1 MSTNISEG
9 LPAKKKAAPVVDAPK
24 GGQES
29 GGKKGGTAE
38 NSAKRIRQAVYDI
51 RYRARREDIDLKQAF
66 SQYMSNTSMDQK
78 DRAEVRAKLFGKG
91 GGVSEQYIGAS
102 DDWALESFSKAF
114 STVFE
119 HHQKDADGNT
129 VPHDEIVTEYEK
141 KLHEEKARKYKVRV
155 TDPKTEKSYVRYAD
169 REKITALRGKG
180 LKVEMTEYGEPYE
193 GEKKKGEQTAKALGG
208 GKKSKGGK
216 LDPVGKEDKDVNNDG
231 KVNKTDSYLMNR
243 RKAIGKAMAKEEFLA
258 DGTTS
263 TEPSGKKI
271 NPTKVDNYKSGA
283 VQVAPVDEADPSTNY
298 GVKEEVEKKDNR
310 ANYAYIN
317 FMKNKLRAGMGIK
330 NPMVMVDPDEAEKKF
345 EKIATSTKAT
355 PDDEKE
361 DACEN
366 MLVKGAKKV
375 LGNKKVQQAL
385 VSAGGLGTF
394 IGGAKI
400 ADDAVKS
407 AKEGYAQEMSEISKT
422 IMEKGKGYG
431 GLKQTNGSNN
441 NEGSVESSPNINTDT
456 KTPGDTP
463 STQSPGDTPTPGA
476 EGSTPSKQLKKPK
489 PIDVNSSYD
498 PDGTPVIEGVA
509 DKRLPSGPF
518 AGGRKDR
525 SQARNL
531 RKFGKKEGGDVP
543 DKKGSSN
550 QYNPMASFEKRGH
563 TEKFSK
569 KRREEHEAKRGVKTK
584 GVKKEE
590 IDLSVQKTYDP
601 LSNKG
606 ILEVSQN
613 ILKKNFNLGEEGY
626 DIARDQGRVKPA
638 KDKKDGTSY
647 PPSEEM
653 KKTQK
658 VNKGPSAYERVKKK
672 YKGQIMNVDK
682 KKKDKK

>member
-9 LPAKKKAAPVVDAPK
+9 LPARKKAAPVVDAPK

-91 GGVSEQYIGAS
+91 GVSEQYVGAS

-114 STVFE
+114 SSVFE
-119 HHQKDADGNT
+119 HHQKDKDGNT
-129 VPHDEIVTEYEK
+129 IPHEDELVTEYEK
-141 KLHEEKARKYKVRV
+141 KLSEEKSRKYKVRV

-180 LKVEMTEYGEPYE
+180 LKVEMTEYGTPYE
-193 GEKKKGEQTAKALGG
+193 GEKKRGEQTAKALGG

-271 NPTKVDNYKSGA
+271 NPKGVDNYKSGA
-283 VQVAPVDEADPSTNY
+283 VKIAPVDEADPQNGY

-330 NPMVMVDPDEAEKKF
+330 NPMVMVDPDKAKEKF
-345 EKIATSTKAT
+345 EKMATSITAST
-355 PDDEKE
+355 GEEEEKE
-361 DACEN
+361 GACESTDQK
-366 MLVKGAKKV
+366 L
-375 LGNKKVQQAL
+375 
-385 VSAGGLGTF
+385 S
-394 IGGAKI
+394 
-400 ADDAVKS
+400 D
-407 AKEGYAQEMSEISKT
+407 ISKT
-422 IMEKGKGYG
+422 IMERGFTHSGQGSK
-431 GLKQTNGSNN
+431 LKTKDQGS
-441 NEGSVESSPNINTDT
+441 
-456 KTPGDTP
+456 
-463 STQSPGDTPTPGA
+463 A
-476 EGSTPSKQLKKPK
+476 
-489 PIDVNSSYD
+489 
-498 PDGTPVIEGVA
+498 
-509 DKRLPSGPF
+509 
-518 AGGRKDR
+518 
-525 SQARNL
+525 
-531 RKFGKKEGGDVP
+531 
-543 DKKGSSN
+543 GSSN
-550 QYNPMASFEKRGH
+550 QIEVPDEKPSIPD
-563 TEKFSK
+563 TPSIPEPKFPDK
-569 KRREEHEAKRGVKTK
+569 TMKNKLTQIGVKGAYNAIK
-584 GVKKEE
+584 GG
-590 IDLSVQKTYDP
+590 LNNSYDP
-601 LSNKG
+601 LSNKKILG
-606 ILEVSQN
+606 ISEK

-626 DIARDQGRVKPA
+626 DIARDEGRVKPS
-638 KDKKDGTSY
+638 KDKKDATSY

-653 KKTQK
+653 KKLQK
-658 VNKGPSAYERVKKK
+658 VNKGPSALERVKKK
-672 YKGQIMNVDK
+672 YKGQIMDVDK

>member
-9 LPAKKKAAPVVDAPK
+9 LPARKKAAPVVDAPK

-29 GGKKGGTAE
+29 GVKKGGTAE

-119 HHQKDADGNT
+119 HHKKDADGNT
-129 VPHDEIVTEYEK
+129 VPHDEIVTEYER
-141 KLHEEKARKYKVRV
+141 KLNEEKARKYKVRV
-155 TDPKTEKSYVRYAD
+155 TDPKTEKSYVRFAD
-169 REKITALRGKG
+169 REKITQLRGKG
-180 LKVEMTEYGEPYE
+180 LKVEMTEYGTPYE
-193 GEKKKGEQTAKALGG
+193 GERKRGEQTAKALGG

-216 LDPVGKEDKDVNNDG
+216 LDPVGKEEKDVNNDG

-330 NPMVMVDPDEAEKKF
+330 NPMVMVDPDKAKEKF
-345 EKIATSTKAT
+345 EKMATSMTAST
-355 PDDEKE
+355 GEDEKE

-366 MLVKGAKKV
+366 ILVKGAKKI

-385 VSAGGLGTF
+385 VSAGGLGTAA
-394 IGGAKI
+394 GGAKLMGNAI
-400 ADDAVKS
+400 NDSHDLA
-407 AKEGYAQEMSEISKT
+407 MSDISKS
-422 IMEKGKGYG
+422 IMEKGMDFETREKLRLRNKSDAGD
-431 GLKQTNGSNN
+431 QGSA
-441 NEGSVESSPNINTDT
+441 GSSGSNTDT
-456 KTPGDTP
+456 EIPTNTTPGDTP
-463 STQSPGDTPTPGA
+463 STP
-476 EGSTPSKQLKKPK
+476 STPLKKPK
-489 PIDVNSSYD
+489 PISVNSSYD
-498 PDGTPVIEGVA
+498 PI
-509 DKRLPSGPF
+509 
-518 AGGRKDR
+518 
-525 SQARNL
+525 
-531 RKFGKKEGGDVP
+531 
-543 DKKGSSN
+543 
-550 QYNPMASFEKRGH
+550 
-563 TEKFSK
+563 
-569 KRREEHEAKRGVKTK
+569 
-584 GVKKEE
+584 
-590 IDLSVQKTYDP
+590 
-601 LSNKG
+601 SNKDILG
-606 ILEVSQN
+606 ISEK

-626 DIARDQGRVKPA
+626 DIARDEGRVKPS
-638 KDKKDGTSY
+638 KDKKDATTM
-647 PPSEEM
+647 PPSKEM
-653 KKTQK
+653 EKTRKKY
-658 VNKGPSAYERVKKK
+658 KGPSALEIVKKK
-672 YKGQIMNVDK
+672 YKGQIMDVDK

>member
-9 LPAKKKAAPVVDAPK
+9 LPARKKAAPVVDAPK

-119 HHQKDADGNT
+119 HHKKDADGNT

-169 REKITALRGKG
+169 REKITQLRGKG
-180 LKVEMTEYGEPYE
+180 LKVEMTEYGTPYE
-193 GEKKKGEQTAKALGG
+193 GERKKGEQTAKALGG
-208 GKKSKGGK
+208 GKKGK

-330 NPMVMVDPDEAEKKF
+330 NPMVMVDPDKAKEKF
-345 EKIATSTKAT
+345 EKMATSMTAST
-355 PDDEKE
+355 GEDEKE

-366 MLVKGAKKV
+366 ILVKGAKKI
-375 LGNKKVQQAL
+375 LANKKVQQAL
-385 VSAGGLGTF
+385 VSAGGLGTAV
-394 IGGAKI
+394 GGAKLMG
-400 ADDAVKS
+400 DAIKDS
-407 AKEGYAQEMSEISKT
+407 HDLAMSDISKS
-422 IMEKGKGYG
+422 IMEKGMDFATREKLRLRNKSDAGD
-431 GLKQTNGSNN
+431 QGSA
-441 NEGSVESSPNINTDT
+441 GSSGSNTDT
-456 KTPGDTP
+456 EIPTNTTTPGDTP
-463 STQSPGDTPTPGA
+463 STP
-476 EGSTPSKQLKKPK
+476 STGNAPSTLKKPK
-489 PIDVNSSYD
+489 PISVNSSYD
-498 PDGTPVIEGVA
+498 PI
-509 DKRLPSGPF
+509 
-518 AGGRKDR
+518 
-525 SQARNL
+525 
-531 RKFGKKEGGDVP
+531 
-543 DKKGSSN
+543 
-550 QYNPMASFEKRGH
+550 
-563 TEKFSK
+563 
-569 KRREEHEAKRGVKTK
+569 
-584 GVKKEE
+584 
-590 IDLSVQKTYDP
+590 
-601 LSNKG
+601 SNKDILG
-606 ILEVSQN
+606 ISEK

-626 DIARDQGRVKPA
+626 DIARDEGRVKPS
-638 KDKKDGTSY
+638 KDKKDATTM
-647 PPSEEM
+647 PPSKEM
-653 KKTQK
+653 EKTRKKY
-658 VNKGPSAYERVKKK
+658 KGPSAFEIVKKK
-672 YKGQIMNVDK
+672 YGKAVMDVDK

>member
-91 GGVSEQYIGAS
+91 GGVSEQYIGVS

-119 HHQKDADGNT
+119 HHKKDADGNT

-155 TDPKTEKSYVRYAD
+155 TDPKTEKSYVRFAD
-169 REKITALRGKG
+169 REKITQLRGKG
-180 LKVEMTEYGEPYE
+180 LKVEMTEYGTPYE
-193 GEKKKGEQTAKALGG
+193 GERKKGEQTAKALGG

-216 LDPVGKEDKDVNNDG
+216 LDPVGKEDGDVNNDG
-231 KVNKTDSYLMNR
+231 KKDKTDSYLMNR

-283 VQVAPVDEADPSTNY
+283 VQIAPVDEADPSTNY

-330 NPMVMVDPDEAEKKF
+330 NPMVMVDPDKAKEKF
-345 EKIATSTKAT
+345 EKMATSMTAST
-355 PDDEKE
+355 GDDEKE

-366 MLVKGAKKV
+366 ILVKGAKKI

-385 VSAGGLGTF
+385 VSAGGLGTAV
-394 IGGAKI
+394 GGAKLMG
-400 ADDAVKS
+400 DAIKDS
-407 AKEGYAQEMSEISKT
+407 HDLEMSDISKT
-422 IMEKGKGYG
+422 IMERGITHSMGAQGMRK
-431 GLKQTNGSNN
+431 LRDNA
-441 NEGSVESSPNINTDT
+441 PNIDTDT

-463 STQSPGDTPTPGA
+463 STPSTGDTP
-476 EGSTPSKQLKKPK
+476 STPSTGDIPSTPSTPSLTTDLLKIKDKPK
-489 PIDVNSSYD
+489 PNMVKSS
-498 PDGTPVIEGVA
+498 
-509 DKRLPSGPF
+509 
-518 AGGRKDR
+518 
-525 SQARNL
+525 
-531 RKFGKKEGGDVP
+531 
-543 DKKGSSN
+543 
-550 QYNPMASFEKRGH
+550 
-563 TEKFSK
+563 
-569 KRREEHEAKRGVKTK
+569 
-584 GVKKEE
+584 
-590 IDLSVQKTYDP
+590 YDP
-601 LSNKG
+601 LSNKEILG
-606 ILEVSQN
+606 ISEK

-626 DIARDQGRVKPA
+626 DIARDEGRVKPS
-638 KDKKDGTSY
+638 KDKKDATTM
-647 PPSEEM
+647 PPSKEM
-653 KKTQK
+653 EKTRKKY
-658 VNKGPSAYERVKKK
+658 KGPSALEIVKKK
-672 YKGQIMNVDK
+672 YGKAVMDVDK

>member
-114 STVFE
+114 TTVFE
-119 HHQKDADGNT
+119 HHKKDADGNT

-141 KLHEEKARKYKVRV
+141 KLNEEKARKYKVRV
-155 TDPKTEKSYVRYAD
+155 TDPKTEKSYVRFAD
-169 REKITALRGKG
+169 REKITQLRGKG
-180 LKVEMTEYGEPYE
+180 LKVEMTEYGTPYE
-193 GEKKKGEQTAKALGG
+193 GERKKGEQTAKALGG
-208 GKKSKGGK
+208 GKKGK

-330 NPMVMVDPDEAEKKF
+330 NPMVMVDPDKAKEKF
-345 EKIATSTKAT
+345 EKMATSITAST
-355 PDDEKE
+355 GEEEEKE
-361 DACEN
+361 GACE
-366 MLVKGAKKV
+366 
-375 LGNKKVQQAL
+375 
-385 VSAGGLGTF
+385 
-394 IGGAKI
+394 
-400 ADDAVKS
+400 
-407 AKEGYAQEMSEISKT
+407 
-422 IMEKGKGYG
+422 
-431 GLKQTNGSNN
+431 
-441 NEGSVESSPNINTDT
+441 SVE
-456 KTPGDTP
+456 K
-463 STQSPGDTPTPGA
+463 
-476 EGSTPSKQLKKPK
+476 
-489 PIDVNSSYD
+489 
-498 PDGTPVIEGVA
+498 
-509 DKRLPSGPF
+509 
-518 AGGRKDR
+518 
-525 SQARNL
+525 
-531 RKFGKKEGGDVP
+531 
-543 DKKGSSN
+543 
-550 QYNPMASFEKRGH
+550 
-563 TEKFSK
+563 
-569 KRREEHEAKRGVKTK
+569 
-584 GVKKEE
+584 
-590 IDLSVQKTYDP
+590 DLSVQKTYDP

-606 ILEVSQN
+606 ILEVSEKL
-613 ILKKNFNLGEEGY
+613 LKKNFDLGEEGY
-626 DIARDQGRVKPA
+626 DIARDEGRVKPS

-658 VNKGPSAYERVKKK
+658 VNKGPSALEIVKKK
-672 YKGQIMNVDK
+672 YKGQIMDVDK

>member
-9 LPAKKKAAPVVDAPK
+9 LPARKKAAPVVDAPK

-141 KLHEEKARKYKVRV
+141 KLNEEKARKYKVRV
-155 TDPKTEKSYVRYAD
+155 TDPKTEKSYVRFAD
-169 REKITALRGKG
+169 REKITQLRGKG
-180 LKVEMTEYGEPYE
+180 LKVEMTEYGTPYE
-193 GEKKKGEQTAKALGG
+193 GERKKGEQTAKALGG

-283 VQVAPVDEADPSTNY
+283 VQIAPVDEADPSTNY

-330 NPMVMVDPDEAEKKF
+330 NPMVMVDPDKAKEKF
-345 EKIATSTKAT
+345 EKMATSMTAST
-355 PDDEKE
+355 GEDEKE
-361 DACEN
+361 DACEG
-366 MLVKGAKKV
+366 VGAVGAV
-375 LGNKKVQQAL
+375 LKNVGKTTLKQAAKNFGKAIAPIVGITAGTEAIKNIKDKLPKNDQVGDFNK
-385 VSAGGLGTF
+385 SSNIYAGRELG
-394 IGGAKI
+394 
-400 ADDAVKS
+400 DKS
-407 AKEGYAQEMSEISKT
+407 IDQDLSEISKT
-422 IMEKGKGYG
+422 IMERDVVRTTDKLKSRAYG
-431 GLKQTNGSNN
+431 GLKDKDPGSAGSNN
-441 NEGSVESSPNINTDT
+441 NEGSVESSPNMDTDT
-456 KTPGDTP
+456 KIPDKGDTP
-463 STQSPGDTPTPGA
+463 STPSTGDI
-476 EGSTPSKQLKKPK
+476 PSKPLKKPK
-489 PIDVNSSYD
+489 PISVNSSYD
-498 PDGTPVIEGVA
+498 P
-509 DKRLPSGPF
+509 
-518 AGGRKDR
+518 
-525 SQARNL
+525 
-531 RKFGKKEGGDVP
+531 
-543 DKKGSSN
+543 
-550 QYNPMASFEKRGH
+550 
-563 TEKFSK
+563 
-569 KRREEHEAKRGVKTK
+569 
-584 GVKKEE
+584 
-590 IDLSVQKTYDP
+590 
-601 LSNKG
+601 LSNKEILG
-606 ILEVSQN
+606 ISEK

-626 DIARDQGRVKPA
+626 DIARDEGRVKPS
-638 KDKKDGTSY
+638 KDKKDGTTMT
-647 PPSEEM
+647 PSKEM
-653 KKTQK
+653 EKTRKKY
-658 VNKGPSAYERVKKK
+658 KGPSALEIVKKK
-672 YKGQIMNVDK
+672 YKGQIMDVDK

>member
-9 LPAKKKAAPVVDAPK
+9 LPAKKKAAPVVAPAK

-91 GGVSEQYIGAS
+91 GVSEQYVGAS

-114 STVFE
+114 SHVFE
-119 HHQKDADGNT
+119 HHQKDKDGNT
-129 VPHDEIVTEYEK
+129 IPHEDEIVTEYEK
-141 KLHEEKARKYKVRV
+141 SIYEEKARKYKVRV
-155 TDPKTEKSYVRYAD
+155 TDPKTEKSYVRFAD
-169 REKITALRGKG
+169 REKITQLRGKG
-180 LKVEMTEYGEPYE
+180 LKVEMTEYGTPYE
-193 GEKKKGEQTAKALGG
+193 GERKKGEQTAKALGG

-263 TEPSGKKI
+263 TEASGKKI
-271 NPTKVDNYKSGA
+271 NPSKVDNYKSGA
-283 VQVAPVDEADPSTNY
+283 VQIAPVDEADPSTNY

-317 FMKNKLRAGMGIK
+317 FMKNKLRAGMGVK
-330 NPMVMVDPDEAEKKF
+330 NPMLMVDPDKAEEKF
-345 EKIATSTKAT
+345 EKMATSMTAST
-355 PDDEKE
+355 GEEEEKE
-361 DACEN
+361 GACEGVGSV
-366 MLVKGAKKV
+366 MTKVTKTGVKKAAKAIGQTMAGAAGAVGAIKAIKDGLKKKDQ
-375 LGNKKVQQAL
+375 LGDFNKP
-385 VSAGGLGTF
+385 SNIYAGRELSGKQIDQDLS
-394 IGGAKI
+394 
-400 ADDAVKS
+400 D
-407 AKEGYAQEMSEISKT
+407 ISKS
-422 IMEKGKGYG
+422 IMEYG
-431 GLKQTNGSNN
+431 MGGGSTMKPFKKD
-441 NEGSVESSPNINTDT
+441 GPSTKRPLDT
-456 KTPGDTP
+456 TSGPSTKRPLDTTSGPSTKRPLDTP
-463 STQSPGDTPTPGA
+463 SGP
-476 EGSTPSKQLKKPK
+476 STPPMKPDKPSMGSEPTKQDKPSLPSPDVPRNDNAPSKPDKPSLRDTGPNLKKPK
-489 PIDVNSSYD
+489 LGIDPKKSMPVMNS
-498 PDGTPVIEGVA
+498 
-509 DKRLPSGPF
+509 
-518 AGGRKDR
+518 
-525 SQARNL
+525 
-531 RKFGKKEGGDVP
+531 
-543 DKKGSSN
+543 
-550 QYNPMASFEKRGH
+550 YN
-563 TEKFSK
+563 
-569 KRREEHEAKRGVKTK
+569 
-584 GVKKEE
+584 
-590 IDLSVQKTYDP
+590 P
-601 LSNKG
+601 LSNKEIIG
-606 ILEVSQN
+606 ISER

-626 DIARDQGRVKPA
+626 DIARDEGRVKPS

-672 YKGQIMNVDK
+672 YKGQIMDVDK